1 MKKTMFRC
9 MVLLLSSCAMGMGWG
24 LSASVNAA
32 AVGAGA
38 TVSAGAAV
46 TVAGSAARTNS
57 APAAP
62 EAVRAQAREI
72 FAHIVGI
79 ESSIGKG
86 KVPLVAKY
94 LADRFKAGG
103 FPAADIHIL
112 PLGETASLVVRY
124 RGGGRGGRPIAF
136 IAHMDVVT
144 AKRSDWQRDPYRLTE
159 ENGFFFGRGTSDVK
173 QEVAL
178 LTATFLRLKAEGFVP
193 TRDLIIAFSG
203 DEETAQATAR
213 DLVTAHRDL
222 VDAEFA
228 LNGDGGGGVL
238 SEGSAKPLIFY
249 VQGAEKSSAQFLLTT
264 RNPGGH
270 SSQPRPDNAI
280 YELADALKAVQGYSF
295 AVKWNEWTLG
305 DFKAAGPVTPG
316 PLGAAMAKFAA
327 APGNVAAAAE
337 ISKNPAFV
345 GRIRTTCVA
354 TMITG
359 GHAENALP
367 QSATATINCRIFP
380 GTSAAEVQKI
390 LQGLVGPKVD
400 VRQGYDALVSDASP
414 MRADVMNAAAKAVEA
429 ADPGAPVVPT
439 QAAYATDGAVYR
451 NAGIPTYGVGSVFI
465 MDSEEFAHGL
475 NERIRVN
482 EFYKGLIFWDAL
494 IKALAG

>member
-1 MKKTMFRC
+1 MRQRYMSLCF
-9 MVLLLSSCAMGMGWG
+9 S
-24 LSASVNAA
+24 AA
-32 AVGAGA
+32 AVGMSLAAYENSSANA
-38 TVSAGAAV
+38 TA
-46 TVAGSAARTNS
+46 
-57 APAAP
+57 AAP
-62 EAVRAQAREI
+62 DAVRAQAREI
-72 FAHIVGI
+72 FAQVIGI
-79 ESSIGKG
+79 ESSIGTG
-86 KVPLVAKY
+86 KVPVVAKY
-94 LADRFKAGG
+94 LAERFKAGG

-124 RGGGRGGRPIAF
+124 RGNGSGGRPIAF

-144 AKRSDWQRDPYRLTE
+144 AKRSDWQRDPYHLTE
-159 ENGFFFGRGTSDVK
+159 EDGFFYGRGTSDVK

-178 LTATFLRLKAEGFVP
+178 LTTTFLRLKAEGFVP

-213 DLVTAHRDL
+213 DLVTTHRDL

-238 SEGSAKPLIFY
+238 SEGMAKPLIFY

-264 RNPGGH
+264 HNPGGH

-280 YELADALKAVQGYSF
+280 YELADALKAVQGYEF
-295 AVKWNEWTLG
+295 PVMWNEWTVG
-305 DFKAAGPVTPG
+305 DFKAASVVNKG
-316 PLGAAMAKFAA
+316 PLGDAMSRFAA
-327 APGNVAAAAE
+327 DPGNATAAAE
-337 ISKNPAFV
+337 IAKTSAFI

-354 TMITG
+354 TMLVG

-367 QSATATINCRIFP
+367 QSATATVNCRIFP
-380 GTSAAEVQKI
+380 GTSPADVQNT
-390 LQGLVGPKVD
+390 LQGLVGPKVE
-400 VRQGYDALVSDASP
+400 VKQGYDALVSNASP
-414 MRADVMNAAAKAVEA
+414 MRADVMSAVAKAVQA
-429 ADPGAPVVPT
+429 SSPGVPVVPT

-451 NAGIPTYGVGSVFI
+451 NAGIPTYGVGGVFV
-465 MDSEEFAHGL
+465 MNSEEFSHGL

-482 EFYKGLIFWDAL
+482 EFYKALAYWDVL

>member
-1 MKKTMFRC
+1 MKI
-9 MVLLLSSCAMGMGWG
+9 MGLNCSRLCLGAG
-24 LSASVNAA
+24 ALSASVALAA
-32 AVGAGA
+32 AG
-38 TVSAGAAV
+38 TSASTASGAA
-46 TVAGSAARTNS
+46 AAD
-57 APAAP
+57 P
-62 EAVRAQAREI
+62 VRAQAREI
-72 FAHIVGI
+72 FANIVGI

-94 LADRFKAGG
+94 LAERFKAGG

-124 RGGGRGGRPIAF
+124 RGDGSGGKPIAF

-144 AKRSDWQRDPYRLTE
+144 ANRSDWQRDPYRLTE
-159 ENGFFFGRGTSDVK
+159 ENGFFYGRGTSDVK

-178 LTATFLRLKAEGFVP
+178 LTETFLRLKAEGFVP
-193 TRDLIIAFSG
+193 KRDLIIAFSG

-213 DLVTAHRDL
+213 DLVTTHRDL

-238 SEGSAKPLIFY
+238 TEGTAKPLIFY
-249 VQGAEKSSAQFLLTT
+249 VQGAEKSSAEYLLTT
-264 RNPGGH
+264 HNPGGH
-270 SSQPRPDNAI
+270 SSEPRPDNAI
-280 YELADALKAVQGYSF
+280 YELADALKAVQRYEF
-295 AVKWNEWTLG
+295 PVKWNEWTLG
-305 DFKAAGPVTPG
+305 DFKAASRVTQG
-316 PLGAAMAKFAA
+316 PLGEAMARFAA
-327 APGNVAAAAE
+327 DPGNAAAAAE
-337 ISKNPAFV
+337 ISKNPAFI

-354 TMITG
+354 TMLSG

-380 GTSAAEVQKI
+380 GTSAADVQKT
-390 LQGLVGPKVD
+390 LQGLVGAKVD
-400 VRQGYDALVSDASP
+400 VKQGYDALVSDASP
-414 MRADVMNAAAKAVEA
+414 MRPDIMSAVAKAVA
-429 ADPGAPVVPT
+429 ASDPGAPVVPT

-451 NAGIPTYGVGSVFI
+451 NAGIPTYGAGSVFI

-475 NERIRVN
+475 NERIRVK
-482 EFYKGLIFWDAL
+482 EFYNGLIFWDVL

>member
-1 MKKTMFRC
+1 MQRIR
-9 MVLLLSSCAMGMGWG
+9 LRG
-24 LSASVNAA
+24 LSLGLGAA
-32 AVGAGA
+32 ILGAGLA
-38 TVSAGAAV
+38 AQKVDAIAGVSGAAN
-46 TVAGSAARTNS
+46 ASMAAHTD
-57 APAAP
+57 AAAP

-72 FAHIVGI
+72 FASIVGI

-94 LADRFKAGG
+94 LAERFKAGG

-124 RGGGRGGRPIAF
+124 RGDGSGGKPIAF

-159 ENGFFFGRGTSDVK
+159 ENGFFYGRGTSDVK

-178 LTATFLRLKAEGFVP
+178 LTETFLRLKAEGFVP
-193 TRDLIIAFSG
+193 KRDLIIAFSG

-238 SEGSAKPLIFY
+238 SEGTAKPLIFY
-249 VQGAEKSSAQFLLTT
+249 VQGAEKSSAAYLLTT
-264 RNPGGH
+264 HNPGGH
-270 SSQPRPDNAI
+270 SSEPRPDNAI
-280 YELADALKAVQGYSF
+280 YELADALKAVQRYEF
-295 AVKWNEWTLG
+295 PVKWNEWTLS
-305 DFKAAGPVTPG
+305 DFKAASRVTQG
-316 PLGAAMAKFAA
+316 PLGEAMARFAA
-327 APGNVAAAAE
+327 DPGNAAAAAE

-354 TMITG
+354 TMLAG

-367 QSATATINCRIFP
+367 QSATATVNCRIFP
-380 GTSAAEVQKI
+380 GTSAADVQKT

-400 VRQGYDALVSDASP
+400 VKQGYDALVSDASP
-414 MRADVMNAAAKAVEA
+414 MRPDIMSAVAKAVA
-429 ADPGAPVVPT
+429 ASDPGAPVVPT

-451 NAGIPTYGVGSVFI
+451 NAGIPTYGAGSVFI

-475 NERIRVN
+475 NERIRVK
-482 EFYKGLIFWDAL
+482 EFYNGLVFWDVL

>member
-1 MKKTMFRC
+1 MKIAALRC
-9 MVLLLSSCAMGMGWG
+9 MSLCLGAGTLALALSLDAAESGTA
-24 LSASVNAA
+24 ANAA
-32 AVGAGA
+32 
-38 TVSAGAAV
+38 TAAV
-46 TVAGSAARTNS
+46 T
-57 APAAP
+57 APDS
-62 EAVRAQAREI
+62 VRAQAREI

-94 LADRFKAGG
+94 LAERFKAGG
-103 FPAADIHIL
+103 FADADIHIL

-124 RGGGRGGRPIAF
+124 RGKGGGAKPIAF
-136 IAHMDVVT
+136 MAHMDVVT
-144 AKRSDWQRDPYRLTE
+144 AKRSDWQRDPYILTE
-159 ENGFFFGRGTSDVK
+159 ENGIFYGRGTADVK

-238 SEGSAKPLIFY
+238 AEGTAKPLIFY
-249 VQGAEKSSAQFLLTT
+249 VQGAEKSSAEFLVTT
-264 RNPGGH
+264 HNPGGH
-270 SSQPRPDNAI
+270 SSQPRSDNAI
-280 YELADALKAVQGYSF
+280 YELADALKTLQHYEFPVQ
-295 AVKWNEWTLG
+295 WNEWTLG
-305 DFKAAGPVTPG
+305 DFKAASQVTPG
-316 PLGAAMAKFAA
+316 PLGAAMARFAA
-327 APGNVAAAAE
+327 DPDNAAAASE

-345 GRIRTTCVA
+345 GRVRTTCVA
-354 TMITG
+354 TMLSG

-380 GTSAAEVQKI
+380 GTSAADVQKT

-400 VRQGYDALVSDASP
+400 VRPGYDALVSNASP
-414 MRADVMNAAAKAVEA
+414 MRADVMNAVAKAVA
-429 ADPGAPVVPT
+429 ASDPGAPVVPT
-439 QAAYATDGAVYR
+439 QAAYATDGAVFR
-451 NAGIPTYGVGSVFI
+451 NGGIPTYGVGGVFI

-475 NERIRVN
+475 NERIRVK
-482 EFYKGLIFWDAL
+482 EFYNGLIYWDVL

>member
-1 MKKTMFRC
+1 MGLRHLSVFLAAGAFC
-9 MVLLLSSCAMGMGWG
+9 MSLASIGIGAESKSSTAT
-24 LSASVNAA
+24 AA
-32 AVGAGA
+32 A
-38 TVSAGAAV
+38 
-46 TVAGSAARTNS
+46 
-57 APAAP
+57 AAP
-62 EAVRAQAREI
+62 SDAVRAEARDI
-72 FAHIVGI
+72 FAKVIAI

-94 LADRFKAGG
+94 LAERFKAGG
-103 FPAADIHIL
+103 FPDADIHIL

-124 RGGGRGGRPIAF
+124 RGNGTGGKPIAL

-144 AKRSDWQRDPYRLTE
+144 AKRSDWQRDPYRLVE
-159 ENGFFFGRGTSDVK
+159 EKGLFYGRGTSDVK

-203 DEETAQATAR
+203 DEETEQATAR
-213 DLVTAHRDL
+213 DIVTKHRDL
-222 VDAEFA
+222 MDAEFA

-238 SEGSAKPLIFY
+238 SEGTAKALIFY
-249 VQGAEKSSAQFLLTT
+249 VQGAEKSSAQYLVTT
-264 RNPGGH
+264 HNPGGH
-270 SSQPRPDNAI
+270 SSQPRADNAI
-280 YELADALKAVQGYSF
+280 YELADALKAVQGYQF
-295 AVKWNEWTLG
+295 PVKWNEWTIG
-305 DFKAAGPVTPG
+305 DFKAASLVTKGPIG
-316 PLGAAMAKFAA
+316 EAMAKFAA
-327 APGNVAAAAE
+327 DPGNAAAAAE
-337 ISKNPAFV
+337 LSKTPAYL

-354 TMITG
+354 TMLIG

-380 GTSAAEVQKI
+380 GTSAADVQKT
-390 LQGLVGPKVD
+390 LQGLVGPKVE
-400 VRQGYDALVSDASP
+400 VKQGYDALVSDASP
-414 MRADVMNAAAKAVEA
+414 MRADVMKAVEKAVA
-429 ADPGAPVVPT
+429 ASDPGTPVVPT

-451 NAGIPTYGVGSVFI
+451 NAGIPTYGVGGVFI

-482 EFYKGLIFWDAL
+482 EFYKGLTYWDVL

>member
-1 MKKTMFRC
+1 MKMTGLRYLSLRLGAS
-9 MVLLLSSCAMGMGWG
+9 LLG
-24 LSASVNAA
+24 LSWAAVAVCAA
-32 AVGAGA
+32 AG
-38 TVSAGAAV
+38 
-46 TVAGSAARTNS
+46 
-57 APAAP
+57 APATAP
-62 EAVRAQAREI
+62 EAVRTQAREI
-72 FAHIVGI
+72 FANIVGI

-86 KVPLVAKY
+86 NVPLVAKY
-94 LADRFKAGG
+94 LAARFQAGG

-124 RGGGRGGRPIAF
+124 RGNGKGGRPIAF

-144 AKRSDWQRDPYRLTE
+144 ANRSDWQRDPYHLTE
-159 ENGFFFGRGTSDVK
+159 EQGFFFGRGTSDVK

-203 DEETAQATAR
+203 DEETAQSTAR

-222 VDAEFA
+222 VDAEYA

-238 SEGSAKPLIFY
+238 SEGTAKPLIFY

-264 RNPGGH
+264 HNSGGH

-280 YELADALKAVQGYSF
+280 YELADALKAVQGYEF
-295 AVKWNEWTLG
+295 PVMWNEWTLG
-305 DFKAAGPVTPG
+305 DFKAASLVTPG
-316 PLGAAMAKFAA
+316 PIGAAMAKFAGD
-327 APGNVAAAAE
+327 PGNAAAAAE
-337 ISKNPAFV
+337 IAKSPAFV

-354 TMITG
+354 TMLNG

-380 GTSAAEVQKI
+380 GMSAADVQKT
-390 LQGLVGPKVD
+390 LQGLAGPKVD
-400 VRQGYDALVSDASP
+400 VRLGYDALVSNASP
-414 MRADVMNAAAKAVEA
+414 MRTDVMSAVAKAVHA
-429 ADPGAPVVPT
+429 SDPGTPVVPT
-439 QAAYATDGAVYR
+439 QAAYATDGAVFR
-451 NAGIPTYGVGSVFI
+451 NAGIPTYGVGGVFI

-475 NERIRVN
+475 NERIRVS
-482 EFYKGLIFWDAL
+482 EFYKGLNYWDAL

>member
-1 MKKTMFRC
+1 MQRIR
-9 MVLLLSSCAMGMGWG
+9 LRG
-24 LSASVNAA
+24 LSLGLGAA
-32 AVGAGA
+32 ILGAGLA
-38 TVSAGAAV
+38 AQKVDAIAGVSGAAN
-46 TVAGSAARTNS
+46 ASMAAHTDV
-57 APAAP
+57 AAP

-72 FAHIVGI
+72 FANIVGI

-94 LADRFKAGG
+94 LAERFKAGG

-124 RGGGRGGRPIAF
+124 RGDGSGGKPIAF

-159 ENGFFFGRGTSDVK
+159 ENGFFYGRGTSDVK

-178 LTATFLRLKAEGFVP
+178 LTEAFLRLKAEGFVP
-193 TRDLIIAFSG
+193 KRDLIIAFSG

-238 SEGSAKPLIFY
+238 SEGTAKPLIFY
-249 VQGAEKSSAQFLLTT
+249 VQGAEKSSAAYLLTT
-264 RNPGGH
+264 HNPGGH
-270 SSQPRPDNAI
+270 SSEPRPDNAI
-280 YELADALKAVQGYSF
+280 YELADALKAVQRYEF
-295 AVKWNEWTLG
+295 PVKWNEWTLG
-305 DFKAAGPVTPG
+305 DFKAASRVTQG
-316 PLGAAMAKFAA
+316 PLGEAMARFAA
-327 APGNVAAAAE
+327 DPGNAAAAAE

-354 TMITG
+354 TMLAG

-367 QSATATINCRIFP
+367 QSATATVNCRIFP
-380 GTSAAEVQKI
+380 GTSAADVQKT

-400 VRQGYDALVSDASP
+400 VKQGYDALVSDASP
-414 MRADVMNAAAKAVEA
+414 MRPDIMSAVAKAVA
-429 ADPGAPVVPT
+429 ASDPGAPVVPT

-451 NAGIPTYGVGSVFI
+451 NAGIPTYGAGSVFI

-475 NERIRVN
+475 NERIRVK
-482 EFYKGLIFWDAL
+482 EFYNGLAFWDVL

>member
-1 MKKTMFRC
+1 MQRIR
-9 MVLLLSSCAMGMGWG
+9 LRG
-24 LSASVNAA
+24 LSLCLGVAILGTGLAA
-32 AVGAGA
+32 AKVDANAGIGGDA
-38 TVSAGAAV
+38 SMAAHTGV
-46 TVAGSAARTNS
+46 
-57 APAAP
+57 AAP
-62 EAVRAQAREI
+62 ETVRAQAREI
-72 FAHIVGI
+72 FANIVGI

-94 LADRFKAGG
+94 LAERFKAGG

-124 RGGGRGGRPIAF
+124 RGDGSGGKPIAF

-159 ENGFFFGRGTSDVK
+159 ENGFFYGRGTSDVK

-178 LTATFLRLKAEGFVP
+178 LTETFLRLKAEGFVP
-193 TRDLIIAFSG
+193 KRDLIIAFSG

-238 SEGSAKPLIFY
+238 SEGTAKPLIFY
-249 VQGAEKSSAQFLLTT
+249 VQGAEKSSAAYLLTT
-264 RNPGGH
+264 HNPGGH
-270 SSQPRPDNAI
+270 SSEPRPDNAI
-280 YELADALKAVQGYSF
+280 YELADALKAVQRYEF
-295 AVKWNEWTLG
+295 PVKWNEWTLG
-305 DFKAAGPVTPG
+305 DFKAASRVTQG
-316 PLGAAMAKFAA
+316 PLGEAMARFAA
-327 APGNVAAAAE
+327 EPGNAAAAAE

-354 TMITG
+354 TMLAG

-367 QSATATINCRIFP
+367 QSATATVNCRIFP
-380 GTSAAEVQKI
+380 GTSAADVQKT

-400 VRQGYDALVSDASP
+400 VKQGYDALVSDASP
-414 MRADVMNAAAKAVEA
+414 MRPDIMSAVAKAVA
-429 ADPGAPVVPT
+429 ASDPGAPVVPT

-451 NAGIPTYGVGSVFI
+451 NAGIPTYGAGSVFI

-475 NERIRVN
+475 NERIRVK
-482 EFYKGLIFWDAL
+482 EFYNGLIFWDVL

>member
-1 MKKTMFRC
+1 MMAGTLC
-9 MVLLLSSCAMGMGWG
+9 TAVT
-24 LSASVNAA
+24 AA
-32 AVGAGA
+32 G
-38 TVSAGAAV
+38 GAA
-46 TVAGSAARTNS
+46 
-57 APAAP
+57 AAP

-86 KVPLVAKY
+86 NVPLVAKY
-94 LADRFKAGG
+94 LAERFQAGG

-124 RGGGRGGRPIAF
+124 RGNGRGGRPIDF
-136 IAHMDVVT
+136 MAHMDVVT
-144 AKRSDWQRDPYRLTE
+144 AKRADWQRDPYRLIE

-193 TRDLIIAFSG
+193 SRDLIITFSG
-203 DEETAQATAR
+203 DEETAQDTAR
-213 DLVTAHRDL
+213 NLVTAHRDL

-249 VQGAEKSSAQFLLTT
+249 VQGAEKTSAEYLLTT
-264 RNPGGH
+264 HNPGGH
-270 SSQPRPDNAI
+270 SSAPRPDNAI
-280 YELADALKAVQGYSF
+280 YELADALKVLQRYEF
-295 AVKWNEWTLG
+295 PLKWNEWTVG
-305 DFKAAGPVTPG
+305 DFKAASLVNPG

-327 APGNVAAAAE
+327 DPGNAAAAAE
-337 ISKNPAFV
+337 IAKDPAFV
-345 GRIRTTCVA
+345 GRLRTTCVA
-354 TMITG
+354 TMLAG

-367 QSATATINCRIFP
+367 QSATATVNCRIFP
-380 GTSAAEVQKI
+380 GTSPADVQKT
-390 LQGLVGPKVD
+390 LQGLVGPKVE
-400 VRQGYDALVSDASP
+400 VRQGYEALVSDASP
-414 MRADVMNAAAKAVEA
+414 MRADVMSAVAKAVQA

-439 QAAYATDGAVYR
+439 QAAYATDGAVFR
-451 NAGIPTYGVGSVFI
+451 NAGIPTYGVGGVFI

-475 NERIRVN
+475 NERIRVK
-482 EFYKGLIFWDAL
+482 EFYNGLVYWDVL

>member
-1 MKKTMFRC
+1 MRSRC
-9 MVLLLSSCAMGMGWG
+9 ISLY
-24 LSASVNAA
+24 
-32 AVGAGA
+32 
-38 TVSAGAAV
+38 VSAGALCMSLAAHGGPAV
-46 TVAGSAARTNS
+46 NT
-57 APAAP
+57 PAAVP
-62 EAVRAQAREI
+62 DAVRVQAREI
-72 FAHIVGI
+72 FAHIVNI
-79 ESSIGKG
+79 ESSIGKAN
-86 KVPLVAKY
+86 VPLVAQY
-94 LADRFKAGG
+94 LAERFKAGG

-124 RGGGRGGRPIAF
+124 RGNGKGGRPIAF
-136 IAHMDVVT
+136 MAHMDVVT

-159 ENGFFFGRGTSDVK
+159 ENGFFYGRGTSDVK

-213 DLVTAHRDL
+213 DLVTTHRDL

-238 SEGSAKPLIFY
+238 SEGTAKPLIFY
-249 VQGAEKSSAQFLLTT
+249 VQGAEKSSAQYLLTT
-264 RNPGGH
+264 HNPGGH
-270 SSQPRPDNAI
+270 SSQPRLDNAI
-280 YELADALKAVQGYSF
+280 YELADALKAVQRYQF
-295 AVKWNEWTLG
+295 PVMWNEWTLG
-305 DFKAAGPVTPG
+305 DLKSASLVTKG
-316 PLGAAMAKFAA
+316 PLGAAMARFAA
-327 APGNVAAAAE
+327 DPGNAAAAAE
-337 ISKNPAFV
+337 IARTPAFV

-354 TMITG
+354 TMLA

-380 GTSAAEVQKI
+380 GTSAADVQKT
-390 LQGLVGPKVD
+390 LQELVGPKVE

-414 MRADVMNAAAKAVEA
+414 MRADVMSAVAKAVQA
-429 ADPGAPVVPT
+429 SDPGTPVVPT
-439 QAAYATDGAVYR
+439 QAAYATDGAVFR
-451 NAGIPTYGVGSVFI
+451 NAGIPTYGVAGVFI
-465 MDSEEFAHGL
+465 MASEEFAHGL

-482 EFYKGLIFWDAL
+482 EFYKGLTYWDAL

>member
-1 MKKTMFRC
+1 MKIKGLRC
-9 MVLLLSSCAMGMGWG
+9 VSLLLGAAALGVSVA
-24 LSASVNAA
+24 AVNA
-32 AVGAGA
+32 
-38 TVSAGAAV
+38 
-46 TVAGSAARTNS
+46 SAA
-57 APAAP
+57 APD
-62 EAVRAQAREI
+62 AVRSQAREI
-72 FAHIVGI
+72 FAAIVGI

-94 LADRFKAGG
+94 LAERFEAGG
-103 FPAADIHIL
+103 FPAADVHIL

-124 RGGGRGGRPIAF
+124 RGNGSGGRPIAF

-144 AKRSDWQRDPYRLTE
+144 AKRSDWQRDPYHLTE
-159 ENGFFFGRGTSDVK
+159 EKGFFFGRGTSDVK

-213 DLVTAHRDL
+213 DLVTTHRDL

-249 VQGAEKSSAQFLLTT
+249 VQGAEKSAAEFLLTT
-264 RNPGGH
+264 HNPGGH
-270 SSQPRPDNAI
+270 SSEPRPDNAI
-280 YELADALKAVQGYSF
+280 YELADALKAVQRYEF
-295 AVKWNEWTLG
+295 PVMWNEWTLG
-305 DFKAAGPVTPG
+305 DFKAASLVTPG
-316 PLGAAMAKFAA
+316 PLGAAMARFAA
-327 APGNVAAAAE
+327 DPGNAAAAAE
-337 ISKNPAFV
+337 IAKNPAFI

-354 TMITG
+354 TMLNA

-380 GTSAAEVQKI
+380 GTSAADVQKT
-390 LQGLVGPKVD
+390 LQGLVGPQVD
-400 VRQGYDALVSDASP
+400 VRQGYDALVSNASP
-414 MRADVMNAAAKAVEA
+414 MRADVMKAVAKAVEA
-429 ADPGAPVVPT
+429 SDPGAPVVPT

-451 NAGIPTYGVGSVFI
+451 NAGIPTYGVGGVFI

-482 EFYKGLIFWDAL
+482 EFYNGLTYWDVL

>member
-1 MKKTMFRC
+1 MKITVFRC
-9 MVLLLSSCAMGMGWG
+9 LGRRLGVCLLGVSW
-24 LSASVNAA
+24 AA
-32 AVGAGA
+32 A
-38 TVSAGAAV
+38 TVSVAAGAS
-46 TVAGSAARTNS
+46 G
-57 APAAP
+57 PAP
-62 EAVRAQAREI
+62 EAARAQAREI
-72 FAHIVGI
+72 FANIIGI

-86 KVPLVAKY
+86 NVPLVAKY
-94 LADRFKAGG
+94 LAARFQAGG

-124 RGGGRGGRPIAF
+124 RGNGKGGRPIAF

-144 AKRSDWQRDPYRLTE
+144 ANRSDWQRDPYHLTE
-159 ENGFFFGRGTSDVK
+159 EQGFFFGRGTSDVK

-178 LTATFLRLKAEGFVP
+178 LTETFLRLKAEGFVP
-193 TRDLIIAFSG
+193 KRDLIIAFSG

-213 DLVTAHRDL
+213 DLVTTHRDL

-264 RNPGGH
+264 HNAGGH

-280 YELADALKAVQGYSF
+280 YELADALKAVQGYEF
-295 AVKWNEWTLG
+295 PVMWNEWTLG
-305 DFKAAGPVTPG
+305 DFKAASLVTPG
-316 PLGAAMAKFAA
+316 PIGEAMAHFAA
-327 APGNVAAAAE
+327 DPGNAAAAAE
-337 ISKNPAFV
+337 ISKSPAFV

-354 TMITG
+354 TMLNG

-380 GTSAAEVQKI
+380 GMSAADVQKT
-390 LQGLVGPKVD
+390 LQGLAGPKVD
-400 VRQGYDALVSDASP
+400 VRLGYDALVSNASP
-414 MRADVMNAAAKAVEA
+414 MRADVMAAVAKAVHA
-429 ADPGAPVVPT
+429 SDPATPVVPT
-439 QAAYATDGAVYR
+439 QAAYATDGAVFR
-451 NAGIPTYGVGSVFI
+451 NAGIPTYGVGGVFI

-475 NERIRVN
+475 NERIRVS
-482 EFYKGLIFWDAL
+482 EFYKGLTYWDAL